1 MSKIL
6 STKDILFLTLAGVK
20 DLFQEINDPLEIL
33 STGYKEMYGF
43 VPGKYVRRN
52 FYQAAWRSLKT
63 GDIEKVIK
71 NNRQYL
77 ILTTNGKEKVRREF
91 PLTRFSKNWN
101 KKWVILI
108 FDIEEK
114 SRKLRDRLRNKLKNI
129 GFGMLQESVW
139 ITPLPIAG
147 ELMDFIKNNNLTN
160 YVFVL
165 EVAGILLGDPKELA
179 GRIWHFDKLEEIKIG
194 LEEEKEK
201 IDNSLKLIND
211 RAEYGD
217 NSYIKNKI
225 KNNKDL
231 EKIYD
236 RRKEIKKKEMELILS
251 LPFLY
256 QELLPNSLAK
266 LF

>member
-6 STKDILFLTLAGVK
+6 STKDILLLTLAGIK

-33 STGYKEMYGF
+33 SFGYKQMYGF
-43 VPGKYVRRN
+43 VPGRYARRN
-52 FYQAAWRSLKT
+52 FYQAVWRSLKT
-63 GDIEKVIK
+63 GDIEKVVK

-77 ILTTNGKEKVRREF
+77 ILTTSGKEKVGREF
-91 PLTRFSKNWN
+91 PLTKFSRKWN

-114 SRKLRDRLRNKLKNI
+114 SRKLRDRLRNKLRNI
-129 GFGMLQESVW
+129 GFGMLQESAW

-179 GRIWHFDKLEEIKIG
+179 RRVWHFDKLEEIKIG
-194 LEEEKEK
+194 LGEEKEK

-211 RAEYGD
+211 RAD
-217 NSYIKNKI
+217 NRDLSDIKNK
-225 KNNKDL
+225 KNL

-236 RRKEIKKKEMELILS
+236 RRKEIKKKEMELVLS

-256 QELLPNSLAK
+256 QELLSDSLAK